1 MTRLSPAD
9 RYKRDLE
16 VLDIPASVLRTHMKK
31 AAGKEGEE
39 LEALLRGFA
48 ETAESIYPYR
58 RGKDPRHRLI
68 GAPLE
73 ERGINPDNWLQHIGE
88 MTDREISYMLD
99 QEPGTGRRNEERIV
113 HPESSDRELAEFMR
127 DFGL

>member
-58 RGKDPRHRLI
+58 RGKDPRQLI
-68 GAPLE
+68 KQY
-73 ERGINPDNWLQHIGE
+73 NQHAVAAVPAFYFACLI
-88 MTDREISYMLD
+88 
-99 QEPGTGRRNEERIV
+99 
-113 HPESSDRELAEFMR
+113 AA
-127 DFGL
+127 